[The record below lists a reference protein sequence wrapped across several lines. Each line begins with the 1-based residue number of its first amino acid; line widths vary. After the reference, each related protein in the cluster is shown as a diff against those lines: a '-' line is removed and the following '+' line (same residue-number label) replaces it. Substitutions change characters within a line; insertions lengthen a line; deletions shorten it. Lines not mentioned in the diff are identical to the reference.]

1 MTGMRQIESDEARR
15 IVESGTVRPLGE
27 LLRIAEARHEGG
39 RGGLGLE
46 YGRSQDDPDRY
57 LFATEVED
65 ADGVVWSML
74 LDAHTGE
81 IVEDGRTQEEDGP
94 EAEGPAETRPEAPEL

>member
-46 YGRSQDDPDRY
+46 YGRAEDAPDRY

-65 ADGVVWSML
+65 ADGMVWSML

-81 IVEDGRTQEEDGP
+81 IIEDRPPQTQENDDDAPPAEP
-94 EAEGPAETRPEAPEL
+94 EASEH